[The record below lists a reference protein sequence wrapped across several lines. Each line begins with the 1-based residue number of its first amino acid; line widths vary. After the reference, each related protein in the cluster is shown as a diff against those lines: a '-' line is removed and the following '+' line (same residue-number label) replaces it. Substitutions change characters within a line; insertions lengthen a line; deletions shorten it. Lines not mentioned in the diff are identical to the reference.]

1 MATSALSTD
10 PSKINLYGAEPTD
23 VESYQKSLEDSISAL
38 QQRYANPNWFNVAAG
53 FFKPQLGGFA
63 ASLGSAAQAMG
74 ENVEKER
81 ETQLPIAQMRAQL
94 AASKIAMGQGSAA
107 AQELAKWKA
116 SAKPMDE
123 ATLTHITGLAPN
135 SPAAAAAKAAY
146 DAERANLDLASKKQA
161 LDVQQQQQQLGILQQ
176 QYAAG
181 SITRQEYQAGLAL
194 LKQYGPTAE
203 KRVLNPTDTANTS
216 VLPPGAAA
224 APATVPVAGAAPVAG
239 AIPMAGA
246 AAPVASSEPFRMD
259 VTGHSA
265 STAPATVSAEG
276 AAPTFKF
283 DFSTQT
289 PEEIR
294 RVLSTSP
301 DIDAGERK
309 KVLAGYE
316 SYLKNIPYES
326 KTKIS
331 SGFGADSGLTP
342 EQIKDAV
349 KPQEE
354 FAQAR
359 FKKLQAVGAPEAY
372 VPVERAIANQISLI
386 QNNKEAASRVSAVLA
401 GSPLLAALNEG
412 VGISINGLSANIRA
426 PIETYIRSN
435 FKPADQDLAMAMAN
449 NYAIIAVAR
458 QQVDSVN
465 PNAVSNKEAG
475 LYAGL
480 TPDMNT
486 KMPVSLRALA
496 HLREDRKAAR
506 AQYEQANSIL
516 MGNHPELALAKD
528 EPARYSSVMN
538 HPSVERIAQPFTKK
552 HEEIESAFQR
562 HLARG
567 APNAVR

>member
-23 VESYQKSLEDSISAL
+23 VQSYQKSLEDSISAL

-94 AASKIAMGQGSAA
+94 AASKITMGQGSAA

-146 DAERANLDLASKKQA
+146 DAERANLDLASKKQG
-161 LDVQQQQQQLGILQQ
+161 LDIQQQQQQLALLQQ

-181 SITRQEYQAGLAL
+181 SITRQDYQAGLAL

-203 KRVLNPTDTANTS
+203 KRAVKPTDTVNTS
-216 VLPPGAAA
+216 VLPPGAAV
-224 APATVPVAGAAPVAG
+224 APATVPVAGAAAPV
-239 AIPMAGA
+239 AGA
-246 AAPVASSEPFRMD
+246 AAPVA
-259 VTGHSA
+259 GA
-265 STAPATVSAEG
+265 
-276 AAPTFKF
+276 AAPTFNF
-283 DFSTQT
+283 EFSAQT
-289 PEEIR
+289 PDEIR

-301 DIDAGERK
+301 NIDADERK

-316 SYLKNIPYES
+316 SYLKNIPYEN
-326 KTKIS
+326 KIKIS
-331 SGFGADSGLTP
+331 SGFGAESGLTP
-342 EQIKDAV
+342 DQIKEAV

-354 FAQAR
+354 LAQSR
-359 FKKLQAVGAPEAY
+359 YKKLQIVGAPEAY

-386 QNNKEAASRVSAVLA
+386 QNNKEAAARVSAVLA

-412 VGISINGLSANIRA
+412 VGISVNGLSANIRA

-449 NYAIIAVAR
+449 NYATIAVAR
-458 QQVDSVN
+458 QQVNSVN

-486 KMPVSLRALA
+486 KPQVALRALA
-496 HLREDRKAAR
+496 HLREDHKATR

-538 HPSVERIAQPFTKK
+538 HPSLEKIAQPFTKK
-552 HEEIESAFQR
+552 HDDIESAFQR

>member
-23 VESYQKSLEDSISAL
+23 VQSYQKSLEDSISAL

-94 AASKIAMGQGSAA
+94 AASKITMGQGSAA

-146 DAERANLDLASKKQA
+146 DAERANLDLASKKQG
-161 LDVQQQQQQLGILQQ
+161 LDIQQQQQQLALLQQ

-181 SITRQEYQAGLAL
+181 SITRQDYQAGLAL

-203 KRVLNPTDTANTS
+203 KRAVKPTDTVNTS
-216 VLPPGAAA
+216 VLPPGAAV
-224 APATVPVAGAAPVAG
+224 APATVPVAGAAAPV
-239 AIPMAGA
+239 AGA
-246 AAPVASSEPFRMD
+246 AAPTFNFEF
-259 VTGHSA
+259 SA
-265 STAPATVSAEG
+265 
-276 AAPTFKF
+276 
-283 DFSTQT
+283 QT
-289 PEEIR
+289 PDEIR

-301 DIDAGERK
+301 NIDADERK

-316 SYLKNIPYES
+316 SYLKNIPYEN
-326 KTKIS
+326 KIKIS
-331 SGFGADSGLTP
+331 SGFGAESGLTP
-342 EQIKDAV
+342 DQIKEAV

-354 FAQAR
+354 LAQSR
-359 FKKLQAVGAPEAY
+359 YKKLQIVGAPEAY

-386 QNNKEAASRVSAVLA
+386 QNNKEAAARVSAVLA

-412 VGISINGLSANIRA
+412 VGISVNGLSANIRA

-449 NYAIIAVAR
+449 NYATIAVAR
-458 QQVDSVN
+458 QQVNSVN

-486 KMPVSLRALA
+486 KPQVALRALA
-496 HLREDRKAAR
+496 HLREDHKATR

-538 HPSVERIAQPFTKK
+538 HPSLEKIAQPFTKK
-552 HEEIESAFQR
+552 HDDIESAFQR

>member
-146 DAERANLDLASKKQA
+146 DAERANLDLESKKQG
-161 LDVQQQQQQLGILQQ
+161 LDFQQQQQQLALLQQ

-203 KRVLNPTDTANTS
+203 KRVIKPTDTANTS
-216 VLPPGAAA
+216 VLPPGAIV
-224 APATVPVAGAAPVAG
+224 APAAVPV
-239 AIPMAGA
+239 AGA
-246 AAPVASSEPFRMD
+246 AAPVA
-259 VTGHSA
+259 GA
-265 STAPATVSAEG
+265 AAPVAGAAAPVAG
-276 AAPTFKF
+276 AVAPVAGAAAPTFNF
-283 DFSTQT
+283 EFSTQT
-289 PEEIR
+289 PDEIR

-301 DIDAGERK
+301 NVDAAERN
-309 KVLAGYE
+309 KVLAGYD

-331 SGFGADSGLTP
+331 SGFGAESGLTP
-342 EQIKDAV
+342 DQIKDAV

-386 QNNKEAASRVSAVLA
+386 QNNKKAVARVSAVLA

-426 PIETYIRSN
+426 PIETYIRSS
-435 FKPADQDLAMAMAN
+435 FKPAYQDLAMAMAN

-486 KMPVSLRALA
+486 KPQVALRALA
-496 HLREDRKAAR
+496 HLREDRKATR

-538 HPSVERIAQPFTKK
+538 HPSVEKIAQPFTKK

-562 HLARG
+562 HLTRG
-567 APNAVR
+567 AKNAVR